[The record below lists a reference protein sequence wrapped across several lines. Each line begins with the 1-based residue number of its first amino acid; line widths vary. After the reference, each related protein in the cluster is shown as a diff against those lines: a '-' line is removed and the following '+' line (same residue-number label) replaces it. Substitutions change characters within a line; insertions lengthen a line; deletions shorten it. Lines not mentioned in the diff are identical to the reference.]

1 MNDHSNKESSAPK
14 LSRVRTFLF
23 GALAFVWFSEMML
36 WGFQTFSESWTN
48 VWKMIPPE
56 NPLLAMALYITHAT
70 EAPLKGALG
79 VLAVFGL
86 RSRNPTARTALFLSM
101 ALVPPLNIAFQF
113 RAQGF
118 PLGSVAVAT
127 VFSTI
132 LWGSFFLFRE
142 STGQPEQKGTTGS
155 GQLPPS
161 RREVFQYVW
170 FALNSAVLTLMAFLF
185 LFWPRTALNSVL
197 PSLSSLLNTHEGELS
212 SLVVSN
218 LGPGAHLLALATASW
233 IATVYC
239 RSNPTLRQAV
249 TIASILNA
257 GLMILLPLRRMIL
270 EFGGSS
276 AVSSIL
282 VLFIPLLVGWLFYAA
297 FSYRVELQKQQEAY
311 I

>member
-1 MNDHSNKESSAPK
+1 MNDLSNQELVVPQ
-14 LSRVRTFLF
+14 LSRMRTFLF

-36 WGFQTFSESWTN
+36 WGFQSFSESWTN

-127 VFSTI
+127 VFSAI

-142 STGQPEQKGTTGS
+142 SAPQPKPRGI
-155 GQLPPS
+155 QLPAS
-161 RREVFQYVW
+161 RWEVFQYIW

-185 LFWPRTALNSVL
+185 LFWPRTALNFIL
-197 PSLSSLLNTHEGELS
+197 PSLSSFLNTHEGELS
-212 SLVVSN
+212 SLIVSN

-249 TIASILNA
+249 TVASILNA
-257 GLMILLPLRRMIL
+257 GLMLLLPLRRIIL
-270 EFGGSS
+270 EFGGSN
-276 AVSSIL
+276 ATASIL
-282 VLFIPLLVGWLFYAA
+282 VAFVPLLVGWLFYAA
-297 FSYRVELQKQQEAY
+297 FSSRVELKKQQEAY